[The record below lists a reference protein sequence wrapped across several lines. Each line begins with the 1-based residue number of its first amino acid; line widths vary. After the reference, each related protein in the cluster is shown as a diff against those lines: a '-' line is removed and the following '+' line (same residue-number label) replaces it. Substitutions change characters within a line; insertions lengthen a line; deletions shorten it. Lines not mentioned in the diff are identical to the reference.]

1 MEKFQNEFQKE
12 ISKLKEGELIIAVR
26 VGDNKEN
33 SVVYVNNKIDDCAQS
48 IALSMLAHGIYV
60 ATLKKAEKHGV
71 PTDLGKM
78 LAWLPITAAFA
89 TVKAMKD
96 NENLLDELKIQMADD
111 NENDADEPLK
121 DEDEPTKEDI
131 DEIMS
136 HLTPDEQKLLTQLIC
151 SIVLRGTEEENE

>member
-60 ATLKKAEKHGV
+60 AALKKAEKHGV
-71 PTDLGKM
+71 PTDLGRM

-89 TVKAMKD
+89 AVKAMKND
-96 NENLLDELKIQMADD
+96 ESLLNELKVQMADD

-121 DEDEPTKEDI
+121 DEATKEDI

-151 SIVLRGTEEENE
+151 SMALRGTEEENE